1 MQKFR
6 IEKKFWKI
14 SDNNHKYYKY
24 AVQIKTFWGW
34 RYLVYLSTYDKY
46 IFTYDSTDSPNNI
59 FTSRLECINLIEQ
72 YKVEKLNKKP
82 TYEYLK

>member
-6 IEKKFWKI
+6 IEKRFWKI

-24 AVQIKTFWGW
+24 AVQVKTFWGW
-34 RYLVYLSTYDKY
+34 RYLKYLSTMNKY
-46 IFTYDSTDSPNNI
+46 TIDNYQSDSPYTM

-72 YKVEKLNKKP
+72 YKAEKINKKP
-82 TYEYLK
+82 IYEYIK